1 MISDVIYPSPQGEIC
16 PGPSPFVILRLPPLS
31 RPFRGS
37 RERKSNAF
45 EIAPRPFFFF
55 APLADTLEIDDRR
68 ETRGYFWRARGNAIS
83 YLARFSQLDVIF
95 HACLV
100 VRAESRE
107 SPSPLN
113 ITAFLQHASKSC
125 KTILE
130 EEEEEK
136 DRFGGGKRE
145 IR

>member
-1 MISDVIYPSPQGEIC
+1 MLSTPP
-16 PGPSPFVILRLPPLS
+16 PKAKFVPAPRHSSSCGFLLYRDRFADRENESRTLS
-31 RPFRGS
+31 RS
-37 RERKSNAF
+37 RLV
-45 EIAPRPFFFF
+45 PFFFF

-130 EEEEEK
+130 EEEEEE